1 MPTMQ
6 LFGNFPLNALGG
18 DAAGELPIDFLSDTM
33 KMTLHTAITS
43 FDIDNDQF
51 FADVL
56 NEVANG
62 NGYTT
67 GGITLANKAVTYTA
81 ASNKT
86 VWDNTVDPSWT
97 ATGAGFAAAA
107 AVVWK
112 DTGTAATSPLV
123 GYLDFGSTI
132 TLAAND
138 TLTVVLDATN
148 GIWFATVP

>member
-18 DAAGELPIDFLSDTM
+18 DATAEVPIDFLSDTINM
-33 KMTLHTAITS
+33 SLHTAITS
-43 FDIDNDQF
+43 FDIDNDQWF
-51 FADVL
+51 SDVL
-56 NEVANG
+56 NEVAGG
-62 NGYTT
+62 NGYTA
-67 GGITLANKAVTYTA
+67 GGATLGAKVVTYTA

-86 VWDNTVDPSWT
+86 VWDNTVDPTWT
-97 ATGAGFAAAA
+97 ATGAGFSASAAL
-107 AVVWK
+107 VYK
-112 DTGTAATSPLV
+112 STGTAASSPLI

-132 TLAAND
+132 TLLAGD

>member
-18 DAAGELPIDFLSDTM
+18 DASGELPIDFLSDTI
-33 KMTLHTAITS
+33 KMSLHTSIAS
-43 FDIDNDQF
+43 FDIDNDQWF
-51 FADVL
+51 SDVL
-56 NEVANG
+56 NEVGSG

-67 GGITLANKAVTYTA
+67 GGVTLGAKVVTYVG

-97 ATGAGFAAAA
+97 ASAAGFSAAAA
-107 AVVWK
+107 IAYK
-112 DTGTAATSPLV
+112 DTGTASTSPLI

-132 TLAAND
+132 TLASGD

-148 GIWFATVP
+148 GLFFATVP

>member
-18 DAAGELPIDFLSDTM
+18 DAAGESPIDFLTDTV
-33 KMTLHTAITS
+33 KMSLHTSIAS

-51 FADVL
+51 FSDIL

-62 NGYTT
+62 NGYTS
-67 GGITLANKAVTYTA
+67 GGFTLANKSVSYVS

-86 VWDNTVDPSWT
+86 VWDNTVDPNWT
-97 ATGAGFAAAA
+97 ATGAGFAANS
-107 AVVWK
+107 AVCYK
-112 DTGTAATSPLV
+112 DTGTASTSPLI

-132 TLAAND
+132 TLQAND

>member
-1 MPTMQ
+1 MPTMT
-6 LFGNFPLNALGG
+6 LFGHFPLNALGG
-18 DAAGELPIDFLSDTM
+18 DTGAELPIDFLSDTI
-33 KMTLHTAITS
+33 TCQLHTAITS
-43 FDIDNDQF
+43 FDQDNDEF
-51 FADVL
+51 LSDIL

-67 GGITLANKAVTYTA
+67 GGVTMSAKVVTYTA

-97 ATGAGFAAAA
+97 ATGAGFSASACVFA
-107 AVVWK
+107 K
-112 DTGTAATSPLV
+112 STGTAATSPLI

-148 GIWFATVP
+148 GIYYATVP

>member
-18 DAAGELPIDFLSDTM
+18 DASGEVPIDFLTDTM
-33 KMTLHTAITS
+33 LMSLHTSIAS
-43 FDIDNDQF
+43 FDIDNDQWF
-51 FADVL
+51 SDIL

-62 NGYTT
+62 NGYTS
-67 GGITLANKAVTYTA
+67 GGYTLANKAVTYTG

-86 VWDNTVDPSWT
+86 VWDNTVDPTWT
-97 ATGAGFAAAA
+97 ASGAGFAASA
-107 AVVWK
+107 AVVYK
-112 DTGTAATSPLV
+112 STGTAASSPLV

-132 TLAAND
+132 TLAAGD

-148 GIWFATVP
+148 GIWYATVP